1 MAACRTG
8 RGGRRAGQERGAVAV
23 EAALVT
29 PLLVLLVFGIIEFSL
44 LLRDHV
50 AVSSAVRTG
59 GRIAS
64 TGAGSGAGVCD
75 TGPTAPPCTPESS
88 PALAQAAADAIQR
101 AGSAMP
107 KDAIDYIYVYRANT
121 GGYPGP
127 IGNTAIP
134 EGSCGYA
141 DCVKFVWVDAQNRFR
156 FASGSWD
163 SRTINACIN
172 DPDAMTVGIYMR
184 ATHRFITGLF
194 GDTMSVA
201 DRAVLKFEPLTT
213 ELCAPGDHP

>member
-1 MAACRTG
+1 
-8 RGGRRAGQERGAVAV
+8 V

-29 PLLVLLVFGIIEFSL
+29 PLLLLLVFGIIEFSL

-59 GRIAS
+59 GRVAS
-64 TGAGSGAGVCD
+64 TGAGAGPGVCD
-75 TGPTAPPCTPESS
+75 TGPTAPPCTPETA

-107 KDAIDYIYVYRANT
+107 QDAIDYIYVYAANP

-127 IGNTAIP
+127 TGNTTMP
-134 EGSCGYA
+134 DGTCGFA

-156 FASGSWD
+156 YASGTWD

-172 DPDAMTVGIYMR
+172 DPAAMSVGIYLR
-184 ATHRFITGLF
+184 ATHDFVTGLF
-194 GDTMSVA
+194 ADSIGVA

-213 ELCAPGDHP
+213 ELCAPGSHP